1 MCLVHEWIDREI
13 AAYAPEYW
21 GGDLFYDEAKAFY
34 AAVHGGK
41 VAKGS
46 LVDLVNPFG
55 RAWKN
60 MKRAKSAGTVKDS
73 NLNGDGLTLGGLLIF
88 KKGGA
93 VAYSHAEKTFGD
105 HAPLE
110 EVVKAAEAAARG

>member
-1 MCLVHEWIDREI
+1 
-13 AAYAPEYW
+13 
-21 GGDLFYDEAKAFY
+21 
-34 AAVHGGK
+34 
-41 VAKGS
+41 
-46 LVDLVNPFG
+46 
-55 RAWKN
+55 

-73 NLNGDGLTLGGLLIF
+73 NLNGDGLTLGGERAGQDVRPALPRTLPCAPPPLCCSAACSLRPYLLPPSRLLLAGLLIF

-93 VAYSHAEKTFGD
+93 VAFSHAEKTFGD